1 MRALR
6 ILLITGVILGGIFV
20 VADRIAVNIAESEA
34 ADRITFQQGTAG
46 STEVSIK
53 GFPFLTQVAGKE
65 LDEVSITLT
74 GIETNAAGR
83 RVRIS
88 EMSADLFQVRL
99 GEGYFSATAARVEGS
114 ARISYEDLTKASED
128 GVRVAYGENG
138 KVRVTGSV
146 EILGRTVTRSVVS
159 TVSLVGG
166 DTIRVRADRVP
177 GEGIPGLEDV
187 IREKTDFDRQ
197 IGGLPAGLKLEKVEA
212 KPDGVV
218 FTVTG
223 KDVALAG

>member
-6 ILLITGVILGGIFV
+6 ILLIISVILGGIFV
-20 VADRIAVNIAESEA
+20 AADRIAVNMAESEA

-65 LDEVSITLT
+65 LEEVGITLT
-74 GIETNAAGR
+74 GIEANAAGR

-99 GEGYFSATAARVEGS
+99 GEGYSSATAARAEGT
-114 ARISYEDLTKASED
+114 ARISYADLTEASED
-128 GVRVAYGENG
+128 GVTVAYGQNG

-146 EILGRTVTRSVVS
+146 EILGRTITRSVVS
-159 TVSLVGG
+159 TVSLVDG
-166 DTIRVRADRVP
+166 DTIRVRADKVP
-177 GEGIPGLEDV
+177 GEGIPGLEGA
-187 IREKTDFDRQ
+187 IRKKTDFDRR

-218 FTVTG
+218 ITVTG
-223 KDVALAG
+223 KDIELAG

>member
-6 ILLITGVILGGIFV
+6 ILLIIAVILGGIFV
-20 VADRIAVNIAESEA
+20 AADRFAVNMAESEA
-34 ADRITFQQGTAG
+34 ADRVRIQQGTAG

-53 GFPFLTQVAGKE
+53 GFPFLTQVVGKE
-65 LDEVSITLT
+65 LDEVGIKMT
-74 GIETNAAGR
+74 GIEASASGR

-99 GEGYFSATAARVEGS
+99 GEGYSSATAARAEGT
-114 ARISYEDLTKASED
+114 ALISYADLTKASDD
-128 GVRVAYGENG
+128 GATVAYGENG
-138 KVRVTGSV
+138 KVKVTGSV
-146 EILGRTVTRSVVS
+146 DVLGRTVTRSVVS

-166 DTIRVRADRVP
+166 DTIRVRADKVP
-177 GEGIPGLEDV
+177 GEGIPGLEGM
-187 IREKTDFDRQ
+187 IRKRTDFDRQ

-212 KPDGVV
+212 QPDGVV

-223 KDVALAG
+223 KDVELAG